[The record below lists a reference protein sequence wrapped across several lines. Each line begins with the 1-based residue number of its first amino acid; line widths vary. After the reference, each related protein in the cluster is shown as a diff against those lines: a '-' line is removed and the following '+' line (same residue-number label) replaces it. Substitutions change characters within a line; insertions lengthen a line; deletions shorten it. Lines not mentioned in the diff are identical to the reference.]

1 MDLDENLNDNVEDID
16 VVKDFLTYKGEQ
28 KLIITKIT
36 SRSESE
42 RIFCTYNIQ
51 DSNGYYLASEIKTF
65 KRSKH
70 EYSLADFRC
79 FKDFFVISYNIK
91 DKSANMELHLVE
103 FRDYDGTLIKKI
115 TNSKVDNYF
124 FVHTNENALIHMLNE
139 DTLMA

>member
-1 MDLDENLNDNVEDID
+1 MDLEENLNDNMEHID
-16 VVKDFLTYKGEQ
+16 VVKDFLTYKGSQ

-36 SRSESE
+36 SGNESAG
-42 RIFCTYNIQ
+42 IFCTYNIQ
-51 DSNGYYLASEIKTF
+51 DMNGFYLASEIKTF

-70 EYSLADFRC
+70 EYSLADFKC

-103 FRDYDGTLIKKI
+103 FRDYDGNLLKKVE
-115 TNSKVDNYF
+115 NSKVDNYF
-124 FVHTNENALIHMLNE
+124 FVHTPEDALIQMLNE